1 MKISHKAYKQHLD
14 NLKKQDEK
22 IKKWKIIGGFLFAVL
37 FIVAL
42 IFNKQEPITPQAVK
56 NYTERCIKNDGV
68 PKYVF
73 KEKGNKE
80 SGIMQVIC
88 ESKHNDS
95 KKKDSLFDDED
106 PVTATGMP
114 SMSGLPGG
122 PF

>member
-1 MKISHKAYKQHLD
+1 MKFSHESYKQHLE
-14 NLKKQDEK
+14 NFKKQDEK
-22 IKKWKIIGGFLFAVL
+22 MKKWKVVGVFLFGILLIA
-37 FIVAL
+37 AL
-42 IFNKQEPITPQAVK
+42 AFNKQQPITLQAVK
-56 NYTERCIKNDGV
+56 NHTERCVKNDGV
-68 PKYVF
+68 PKYFF